1 MEENNLLRVELKEL
15 LKDIP
20 LEINWGTLDTNLIE
34 ATVDA
39 KEYTGA
45 MQLDLIKK
53 GWVVVDSIARRSK
66 GKCIITLKQTHLYLD
81 NADGTKIPV
90 Y

>member
-39 KEYTGA
+39 VEYTA
-45 MQLDLIKK
+45 ELQLDLIKK
-53 GWVVVDSIARRSK
+53 GWVVVDSISNRSK
-66 GKCIITLKQTHLYLD
+66 GKCTITLKQTHLYLD
-81 NADGTKIPV
+81 NKDGTKIPV